1 MLHNSRQQRA
11 MQVIRMPGAMTIHN
25 ALELRS
31 KLTRLLGAPGIQDLA
46 LDLSNVENVDASGL
60 GALMAAF
67 TEGQR
72 SGHKIYIYNPA
83 KPVRDLFSSLDI
95 TGFFPFISN
104 ENDLFSRLHD
114 QTDAGTV

>member
-1 MLHNSRQQRA
+1 MR
-11 MQVIRMPGAMTIHN
+11 VIRMPGTMTIQN

-31 KLTRLLGAPGIQDLA
+31 KLGRLLSAPGIQDLA
-46 LDLSNVENVDASGL
+46 LDLSAVQQVDASGL

-72 SGHKIYIYNPA
+72 SGHKVYIYNPA
-83 KPVRDLFSSLDI
+83 RPVRDLFESLDI
-95 TGFFPFISN
+95 TGFFPLISN

-114 QTDAGTV
+114 QGTTGTA